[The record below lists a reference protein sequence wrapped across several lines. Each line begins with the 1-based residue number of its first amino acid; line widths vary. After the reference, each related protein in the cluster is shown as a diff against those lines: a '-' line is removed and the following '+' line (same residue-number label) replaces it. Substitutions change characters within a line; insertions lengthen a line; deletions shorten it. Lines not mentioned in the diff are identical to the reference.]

1 MPIQRAKPKLT
12 DLRGGTPLTSVT
24 ASDLPTIP
32 YAKLPAGSIIQ
43 VKHAFHGINTVSTS
57 TDFVSVLTVQFDND
71 LQTNSDVLVSA
82 HFTATR
88 GTFNANWG
96 ARITFYRD
104 STNLGTDFNLANN
117 SAGAIMSQPQD
128 PIGNTSMQHL
138 DTTPGTGRPIYSL
151 RHGGMLPNDTT
162 AIQIGGNRS
171 NTTYGNTGT
180 MLTIMEVKA

>member
-1 MPIQRAKPKLT
+1 MPIQRARPKLT
-12 DLRGGTPLTSVT
+12 DLRGGTPLTSLSVG
-24 ASDLPTIP
+24 D
-32 YAKLPAGSIIQ
+32 LPAGSIIQ
-43 VKHAFHGINTVSTS
+43 VKHAFHGINTVSSS

-104 STNLGTDFNLANN
+104 STNLGTAFNLANN